1 MSRNYIKESFTL
13 LPLFVD
19 SYPYADK
26 LYKLLGPA
34 EGSSNLQPTLL
45 TVTYVLL
52 NFN

>member
-1 MSRNYIKESFTL
+1 
-13 LPLFVD
+13 LFVD

-26 LYKLLGPA
+26 LYNTSDIDAELLGPA
-34 EGSSNLQPTLL
+34 EGNSNLQPTLL